1 MAYKDRK
8 RIMELVAS
16 KDLFL
21 LDGDGTL
28 YLWDKA
34 YNGSNLFIK
43 KLKELKKNF
52 IILSNNDSQSKENRL
67 KLLSKEL
74 GIKFEEN
81 QLLLPNDIIEDF
93 MLKKH
98 IKRFDGLISEDLK
111 KELSKKGFIADIKR
125 PEIIIIGFDV
135 DLNYKKL
142 IRVITHINN
151 GVKFILTHS
160 DPLCPYKNKQEI
172 PDAGLMVNMV
182 SEATKKT
189 PSNKFG
195 KPYKATIN
203 YIIKK
208 YGCNRGN
215 MLIIGDRINTD
226 IKMAVENDI
235 SSIWITGG
243 KRTNPVNYYPTE
255 SVSSIGELY
264 NIIKMM

>member
-1 MAYKDRK
+1 GAQKIIFIGWRRY
-8 RIMELVAS
+8 
-16 KDLFL
+16 
-21 LDGDGTL
+21 L

-43 KLKELKKNF
+43 KLKELEKNCVG
-52 IILSNNDSQSKENRL
+52 LSNNDSQSKENRL

-182 SEATKKT
+182 SEGYNT
-189 PSNKFG
+189 PLKN
-195 KPYKATIN
+195 N
-203 YIIKK
+203 
-208 YGCNRGN
+208 
-215 MLIIGDRINTD
+215 
-226 IKMAVENDI
+226 
-235 SSIWITGG
+235 
-243 KRTNPVNYYPTE
+243 
-255 SVSSIGELY
+255 IGENTKLGRSCEVSWSFVSAVTKSPNPKNP
-264 NIIKMM
+264 NIPNISIKAVRSIFPLKLI